1 MSWITPQ
8 NNAINLPC
16 ETVLIDISTSFRITQ
31 KIHTFKQI
39 DGGQMQQQSRLLFG
53 TAGIPH
59 STPKK
64 NSPIEGVKQ
73 IHALGL
79 DCMQL
84 EFAHGV
90 RMKEEVSS
98 GLRKASYE
106 LNIPLTSHGPYY
118 INLNAREQDKIDS
131 SVERIIQTAKISDLC
146 GAESMTFHAAF
157 YMKDSP
163 YDVFDLVQKSMNVI
177 EERLSR
183 LDIEIELRPELT
195 GKTSQFGSL
204 EELIDLTKRVN
215 SCEPCLDFSHLYA
228 RTGEYN
234 SYDEFCKVLDRL
246 NTELQPNATKNLHVH
261 ISGISS
267 NSKGDLKHLNLGQS
281 SFNWKDLMRAFKDK
295 GCNGYVICVSPNL
308 EEDALM
314 LKEYYMSLP
323 DQVAV

>member
-1 MSWITPQ
+1 M
-8 NNAINLPC
+8 AF
-16 ETVLIDISTSFRITQ
+16 D
-31 KIHTFKQI
+31 
-39 DGGQMQQQSRLLFG
+39 RLLFG
-53 TAGIPH
+53 TAGVPN
-59 STPKK
+59 STAKK
-64 NSPIEGVKQ
+64 NNPVEGVKR
-73 IHALGL
+73 IHELGL

-98 GLRKASYE
+98 ALRKVSYE
-106 LNIPLTSHGPYY
+106 LGVPLTSHGPYY

-163 YDVFDLVQKSMNVI
+163 YDVFDLVEKSLNVI

-204 EELIDLTKRVN
+204 EELISLSKSVT
-215 SCEPCLDFSHLYA
+215 SCKPCMDFSHLYA
-228 RTGEYN
+228 RTGSVNDYKG
-234 SYDEFCKVLDRL
+234 FCETLETLK
-246 NTELQPNATKNLHVH
+246 NELGAKALEEMHIH

-267 NSKGDLKHLNLGQS
+267 NSKGDLKHLNLEKS
-281 SFNWKDLMRAFKDK
+281 KFNWKELMKALKDMD
-295 GCNGYVICVSPNL
+295 CRGYVVCNSPNL
-308 EEDALM
+308 EADAAM
-314 LKEYYMSLP
+314 LKQYY
-323 DQVAV
+323 VAL

>member
-1 MSWITPQ
+1 MVSSLRVVFKNPIEILIELNSRGKNIMSI
-8 NNAINLPC
+8 
-16 ETVLIDISTSFRITQ
+16 E
-31 KIHTFKQI
+31 
-39 DGGQMQQQSRLLFG
+39 GLLFG
-53 TAGIPH
+53 TAGVPN
-59 STPKK
+59 STAKK
-64 NSPIEGVKQ
+64 NSPVDGVKRVYE
-73 IHALGL
+73 LGL

-98 GLRKASYE
+98 ALRKVSYE
-106 LNIPLTSHGPYY
+106 LGIPLTSHGPYY

-131 SVERIIQTAKISDLC
+131 SVERIIQTAKISDMC

-163 YDVFDLVQKSMNVI
+163 YDVFELVEKSMNVI

-204 EELIDLTKRVN
+204 DELINLTKSVG
-215 SCEPCLDFSHLYA
+215 SCKPCLDFSHLYA

-234 SYDEFCKVLDRL
+234 SYDEFVTVIDRIRKELGQDSL
-246 NTELQPNATKNLHVH
+246 NEMHVH

-267 NSKGDLKHLNLGQS
+267 NSKGDLKHLNLEES
-281 SFNWKDLMRAFKDK
+281 KFNWRDLMRAFKDK
-295 GCNGYVICVSPNL
+295 NCQGYIICNSPNL
-308 EEDALM
+308 EEDAKM
-314 LKEYYMSLP
+314 LKDYYTAL
-323 DQVAV
+323 Q

>member
-1 MSWITPQ
+1 M
-8 NNAINLPC
+8 AF
-16 ETVLIDISTSFRITQ
+16 D
-31 KIHTFKQI
+31 
-39 DGGQMQQQSRLLFG
+39 RLLFG
-53 TAGIPH
+53 TAGVPN
-59 STPKK
+59 STLKK
-64 NSPIEGVKQ
+64 NNPVEGVKR
-73 IHALGL
+73 IHELAL

-98 GLRKASYE
+98 ALRKVSYE
-106 LNIPLTSHGPYY
+106 LGVPLTSHGPYY

-163 YDVFDLVQKSMNVI
+163 YDVFDLVEKSLNVI

-204 EELIDLTKRVN
+204 EELISLSKSVT
-215 SCEPCLDFSHLYA
+215 SCKPCMDFSHLYA
-228 RTGEYN
+228 RTGNVNDYKG
-234 SYDEFCKVLDRL
+234 FCETLETLKS
-246 NTELQPNATKNLHVH
+246 ELGPNALKEMHIH

-267 NSKGDLKHLNLGQS
+267 NSKGDLKHLNLEKS
-281 SFNWKDLMRAFKDK
+281 KFNWKDLMKALKDMD
-295 GCNGYVICVSPNL
+295 CRGYVVCNSPNL
-308 EEDALM
+308 EVDAQM
-314 LKEYYMSLP
+314 LKQYY
-323 DQVAV
+323 VAL

>member
-1 MSWITPQ
+1 MT
-8 NNAINLPC
+8 
-16 ETVLIDISTSFRITQ
+16 ID
-31 KIHTFKQI
+31 
-39 DGGQMQQQSRLLFG
+39 RLLFG
-53 TAGIPH
+53 TAGVPN
-59 STPKK
+59 STAKK
-64 NSPIEGVKQ
+64 NSPIEGVRR
-73 IHALGL
+73 IHELGL

-90 RMKEEVSS
+90 RMKEEVSA
-98 GLRKASYE
+98 GLRRVSYE
-106 LNIPLTSHGPYY
+106 LGIPLTSHGPYY

-163 YDVFDLVQKSMNVI
+163 YDVFDLVEKSMNVI

-204 EELIDLTKRVN
+204 DELISLTKSVN
-215 SCEPCLDFSHLYA
+215 SCRPCLDFSHLYA

-234 SYDEFCKVLDRL
+234 SYEEFTAVLDRIKE
-246 NTELQPNATKNLHVH
+246 ELGEESVKNMHIH

-267 NSKGDLKHLNLGQS
+267 NSKGDLKHLNLEDS
-281 SFNWKDLMRAFKDK
+281 KFNWRDLIRAFKDYNC
-295 GCNGYVICVSPNL
+295 GGYIICNSPNL
-308 EEDALM
+308 EDDALM
-314 LKEYYMSLP
+314 MKEYYATL
-323 DQVAV
+323 

>member
-1 MSWITPQ
+1 MSF
-8 NNAINLPC
+8 
-16 ETVLIDISTSFRITQ
+16 D
-31 KIHTFKQI
+31 K
-39 DGGQMQQQSRLLFG
+39 LLFG
-53 TAGIPH
+53 TAGVPNC
-59 STPKK
+59 TVKK
-64 NSPIEGVKQ
+64 NSPVEGVQK
-73 IHALGL
+73 IHDLGL

-98 GLRKASYE
+98 ALRKVSYE

-163 YDVFDLVQKSMNVI
+163 YDVFDLVEKSMNVI

-204 EELIDLTKRVN
+204 DELITLTKNVG
-215 SCEPCLDFSHLYA
+215 SVKPCMDFSHLFA
-228 RTGEYN
+228 RTGKYN
-234 SYDEFCKVLDRL
+234 TYEEMNEVLDRL
-246 NTELQPNATKNLHVH
+246 ESEIGAAALSNMHIHV
-261 ISGISS
+261 SGISS
-267 NSKGDLKHLNLGQS
+267 NSKGDLKQLNLEKS
-281 SFNWKDLMRAFKDK
+281 KFNWQAMLKVLKDRKC
-295 GCNGYVICVSPNL
+295 GGYVVCNSPNL
-308 EEDALM
+308 EEDAVM
-314 LKEYYMSLP
+314 MKKYYTAL
-323 DQVAV
+323 

>member
-1 MSWITPQ
+1 M
-8 NNAINLPC
+8 AF
-16 ETVLIDISTSFRITQ
+16 E
-31 KIHTFKQI
+31 
-39 DGGQMQQQSRLLFG
+39 RLLFG
-53 TAGIPH
+53 TAGVPN
-59 STPKK
+59 STAKK
-64 NSPIEGVKQ
+64 NNPVEGVKR
-73 IHALGL
+73 IHELQL

-98 GLRKASYE
+98 ALRKVSYE
-106 LNIPLTSHGPYY
+106 LGVPLTSHGPYY

-163 YDVFDLVQKSMNVI
+163 YDVFDLVEKSLNVI

-204 EELIDLTKRVN
+204 EELISLSKSVS
-215 SCEPCLDFSHLYA
+215 SCKPCMDFSHLYA
-228 RTGEYN
+228 RTGSVNDYKG
-234 SYDEFCKVLDRL
+234 FCETLETLK
-246 NTELQPNATKNLHVH
+246 TELGANALKEMHIH

-267 NSKGDLKHLNLGQS
+267 NSKGDLKHLNLEKS
-281 SFNWKDLMRAFKDK
+281 KFNWKDLMKALKDMD
-295 GCNGYVICVSPNL
+295 CRGYVVCNSPNL
-308 EEDALM
+308 EVDAAM
-314 LKEYYMSLP
+314 LKQYYIAL
-323 DQVAV
+323 

>member
-1 MSWITPQ
+1 MT
-8 NNAINLPC
+8 
-16 ETVLIDISTSFRITQ
+16 DK
-31 KIHTFKQI
+31 KI
-39 DGGQMQQQSRLLFG
+39 LFG
-53 TAGIPH
+53 TAGVPN
-59 STPKK
+59 STQKK
-64 NSPIEGVKQ
+64 NNPIEGVKR
-73 IHALGL
+73 IHELDL

-98 GLRKASYE
+98 GLRKISYE
-106 LNIPLTSHGPYY
+106 LGVPLTSHGPYY

-163 YDVFDLVQKSMNVI
+163 LDVFDLVEKSINVI

-204 EELIDLTKRVN
+204 EELISLTKN
-215 SCEPCLDFSHLYA
+215 IDSCRPCMDFSHLYA
-228 RTGEYN
+228 RTGK
-234 SYDEFCKVLDRL
+234 F
-246 NTELQPNATKNLHVH
+246 NTEEEFDDVLGVLKQELGAHSLNNMHIH
-261 ISGISS
+261 ISGIST
-267 NSKGDLKHLNLGQS
+267 NSKGDLKHLNLEKS
-281 SFNWKDLMRAFKDK
+281 KFDWKALLRSLKRS
-295 GCNGYVICVSPNL
+295 GCEGYMICNSPNL

-314 LKEYYMSLP
+314 LKEYYHSL
-323 DQVAV
+323 

>member
-1 MSWITPQ
+1 M
-8 NNAINLPC
+8 AF
-16 ETVLIDISTSFRITQ
+16 D
-31 KIHTFKQI
+31 
-39 DGGQMQQQSRLLFG
+39 RLLFG
-53 TAGIPH
+53 TAGVPN
-59 STPKK
+59 STAKK
-64 NSPIEGVKQ
+64 NNPVDGVRR
-73 IHALGL
+73 IHELGL

-98 GLRKASYE
+98 ALRKVSYE
-106 LNIPLTSHGPYY
+106 LGVPLTSHGPYY

-163 YDVFDLVQKSMNVI
+163 YDVFDLVEKSLNVI

-204 EELIDLTKRVN
+204 EELISLSKSVN
-215 SCEPCLDFSHLYA
+215 SCKPCMDFSHLYA
-228 RTGEYN
+228 RTGSVNDYN
-234 SYDEFCKVLDRL
+234 GFCETLETLKNELGKKSLDEM
-246 NTELQPNATKNLHVH
+246 HIH

-267 NSKGDLKHLNLGQS
+267 NSKGDLKHLNLEKS
-281 SFNWKDLMRAFKDK
+281 KFNWKELMKALKDMDCK
-295 GCNGYVICVSPNL
+295 GYVVCNSPNL
-308 EEDALM
+308 EVDAAM
-314 LKEYYMSLP
+314 LKQYYMAL
-323 DQVAV
+323 

>member
-1 MSWITPQ
+1 
-8 NNAINLPC
+8 
-16 ETVLIDISTSFRITQ
+16 
-31 KIHTFKQI
+31 
-39 DGGQMQQQSRLLFG
+39 MQFERLLFG
-53 TAGIPH
+53 TAGVPN
-59 STPKK
+59 STLKK
-64 NSPIEGVKQ
+64 NNPIEGVKT

-98 GLRKASYE
+98 GLRKVSYE
-106 LNIPLTSHGPYY
+106 LGVPLTSHGPYY

-163 YDVFDLVQKSMNVI
+163 YDVFDLVEKSLNVI

-204 EELIDLTKRVN
+204 DELINLTKTVS
-215 SCEPCLDFSHLYA
+215 SCAPCVDFSHLYA
-228 RTGEYN
+228 RTGKY
-234 SYDEFCKVLDRL
+234 
-246 NTELQPNATKNLHVH
+246 NTEEEFQHVINELKSSLGAKALGNMH
-261 ISGISS
+261 IHLSGISS
-267 NSKGDLKHLNLGQS
+267 NSKGDLKHLNLEES
-281 SFNWKDLMRAFKDK
+281 KFNWRDLIKVLKNNNCA
-295 GCNGYVICVSPNL
+295 GYVICNSPNL
-308 EEDALM
+308 ETDAKM
-314 LKEYYMSLP
+314 MKEYYSSL
-323 DQVAV
+323 

>member
-1 MSWITPQ
+1 M
-8 NNAINLPC
+8 AF
-16 ETVLIDISTSFRITQ
+16 D
-31 KIHTFKQI
+31 
-39 DGGQMQQQSRLLFG
+39 RLLFG
-53 TAGIPH
+53 TAGVPN
-59 STPKK
+59 STAKK
-64 NSPIEGVKQ
+64 NNPVEGVKR
-73 IHALGL
+73 IHELGL

-98 GLRKASYE
+98 ALRKVSYE
-106 LNIPLTSHGPYY
+106 LGVPLTSHGPYY

-163 YDVFDLVQKSMNVI
+163 YDVFDLVEKSLNVI

-204 EELIDLTKRVN
+204 EELISLSKSVT
-215 SCEPCLDFSHLYA
+215 SCKPCMDFSHLYA
-228 RTGEYN
+228 RTGSVNDYKG
-234 SYDEFCKVLDRL
+234 FCDTLETLK
-246 NTELQPNATKNLHVH
+246 NELGPNALKEMHIH

-267 NSKGDLKHLNLGQS
+267 NSKGDLKHLNLEKS
-281 SFNWKDLMRAFKDK
+281 KFNWKDLMKALKDMDCK
-295 GCNGYVICVSPNL
+295 GYVICNSPNL
-308 EEDALM
+308 EVDAAM
-314 LKEYYMSLP
+314 LKQYYMAL
-323 DQVAV
+323 

>member
-1 MSWITPQ
+1 M
-8 NNAINLPC
+8 AF
-16 ETVLIDISTSFRITQ
+16 D
-31 KIHTFKQI
+31 
-39 DGGQMQQQSRLLFG
+39 RLLFG
-53 TAGIPH
+53 TAGVPN
-59 STPKK
+59 STLKK
-64 NSPIEGVKQ
+64 NNPVEGVKR
-73 IHALGL
+73 IHELAL

-98 GLRKASYE
+98 ALRKASYE
-106 LNIPLTSHGPYY
+106 LGVPLTSHGPYY

-163 YDVFDLVQKSMNVI
+163 YDVFDLVEKSLNVI

-204 EELIDLTKRVN
+204 EELISLSKSVN
-215 SCEPCLDFSHLYA
+215 SCKPCMDFSHLYA
-228 RTGEYN
+228 RTGSVNDYKG
-234 SYDEFCKVLDRL
+234 FCETLETLK
-246 NTELQPNATKNLHVH
+246 NELGANALKEMHIH

-267 NSKGDLKHLNLGQS
+267 NSKGDLKHLNLEKS
-281 SFNWKDLMRAFKDK
+281 KFNWKDLMKALKDMD
-295 GCNGYVICVSPNL
+295 CRGYVVCNSPNL
-308 EEDALM
+308 EVDAAM
-314 LKEYYMSLP
+314 LKQYY
-323 DQVAV
+323 VAL

>member
-1 MSWITPQ
+1 M
-8 NNAINLPC
+8 AF
-16 ETVLIDISTSFRITQ
+16 D
-31 KIHTFKQI
+31 
-39 DGGQMQQQSRLLFG
+39 RLLFG
-53 TAGIPH
+53 TAGVPN
-59 STPKK
+59 STAKK
-64 NSPIEGVKQ
+64 NNPVEGVKR
-73 IHALGL
+73 IHELGL

-98 GLRKASYE
+98 ALRKVSYE
-106 LNIPLTSHGPYY
+106 LGVPLTSHGPYY

-163 YDVFDLVQKSMNVI
+163 YDVFDLVEKSLNVI

-204 EELIDLTKRVN
+204 EELISLSKSVN
-215 SCEPCLDFSHLYA
+215 SCKPCMDFSHLYA
-228 RTGEYN
+228 RTGNVNDYKG
-234 SYDEFCKVLDRL
+234 FCETLETLKA
-246 NTELQPNATKNLHVH
+246 ELGPKSLEEMHIH

-267 NSKGDLKHLNLGQS
+267 NSKGDLKHLNLEKS
-281 SFNWKDLMRAFKDK
+281 KFNWKDLMKALKDMD
-295 GCNGYVICVSPNL
+295 CRGYVVCNSPNL
-308 EEDALM
+308 EADAAM
-314 LKEYYMSLP
+314 LKQYYIAL
-323 DQVAV
+323 

>member
-1 MSWITPQ
+1 M
-8 NNAINLPC
+8 AF
-16 ETVLIDISTSFRITQ
+16 D
-31 KIHTFKQI
+31 
-39 DGGQMQQQSRLLFG
+39 RLLFG
-53 TAGIPH
+53 TAGVPN
-59 STPKK
+59 STAKK
-64 NSPIEGVKQ
+64 NSPVDGVKR
-73 IHALGL
+73 IHELQL

-98 GLRKASYE
+98 ALRKVSYE
-106 LNIPLTSHGPYY
+106 LGVPLTSHGPYY

-163 YDVFDLVQKSMNVI
+163 YDVFDLVEKSLNVI

-204 EELIDLTKRVN
+204 EELISLSKSVA
-215 SCEPCLDFSHLYA
+215 SCKPCMDFSHLYA
-228 RTGEYN
+228 RTGTVNDYKGFCETLETLKNELGAN
-234 SYDEFCKVLDRL
+234 SLKEM
-246 NTELQPNATKNLHVH
+246 HIH

-267 NSKGDLKHLNLGQS
+267 NSKGDLKHLNLEKS
-281 SFNWKDLMRAFKDK
+281 KFNWKDLMKALKDMD
-295 GCNGYVICVSPNL
+295 CRGYVVCNSPNL
-308 EEDALM
+308 EVDSQM
-314 LKEYYMSLP
+314 LKQYY
-323 DQVAV
+323 VAL

>member
-1 MSWITPQ
+1 M
-8 NNAINLPC
+8 AF
-16 ETVLIDISTSFRITQ
+16 D
-31 KIHTFKQI
+31 
-39 DGGQMQQQSRLLFG
+39 RLLFG
-53 TAGIPH
+53 TAGVPN
-59 STPKK
+59 STAKK
-64 NSPIEGVKQ
+64 NNPVEGVKR
-73 IHALGL
+73 IHELGL

-98 GLRKASYE
+98 ALRKVSYE
-106 LNIPLTSHGPYY
+106 LGVPLTSHGPYY

-163 YDVFDLVQKSMNVI
+163 YDVFDLVEKSLNVI

-204 EELIDLTKRVN
+204 EELISLSKSVT
-215 SCEPCLDFSHLYA
+215 SCKPCMDFSHLYA
-228 RTGEYN
+228 RTGSVNDYKG
-234 SYDEFCKVLDRL
+234 FCETLETLKS
-246 NTELQPNATKNLHVH
+246 ELGAKALEEMHIH

-267 NSKGDLKHLNLGQS
+267 NSKGDLKHLNLEKS
-281 SFNWKDLMRAFKDK
+281 KFNWKELMKALKDMN
-295 GCNGYVICVSPNL
+295 CRGYVVCNSPNL
-308 EEDALM
+308 EVDAAM
-314 LKEYYMSLP
+314 LKQYY
-323 DQVAV
+323 VAL

>member
-1 MSWITPQ
+1 M
-8 NNAINLPC
+8 AF
-16 ETVLIDISTSFRITQ
+16 D
-31 KIHTFKQI
+31 
-39 DGGQMQQQSRLLFG
+39 RLLFG
-53 TAGIPH
+53 TAGVPN

-64 NSPIEGVKQ
+64 NSPVDGVKE

-98 GLRKASYE
+98 ALRKASFE

-163 YDVFDLVQKSMNVI
+163 FDVFDLVEKSLNVI
-177 EERLSR
+177 EERLNR
-183 LDIEIELRPELT
+183 LDIDIELRPELT

-204 EELIDLTKRVN
+204 DEIISLTKSIN
-215 SCEPCLDFSHLYA
+215 SCRPCLDFSHLYA
-228 RTGEYN
+228 RTGKFNTYR
-234 SYDEFCKVLDRL
+234 EFCMVLDRL
-246 NTELQPNATKNLHVH
+246 NNELGIDALKNMH
-261 ISGISS
+261 IHLSGISS
-267 NSKGDLKHLNLGQS
+267 NSKGDLKHLELEKS
-281 SFNWKDLMRAFKDK
+281 DFNWKDLLRALKDYD
-295 GCNGYVICVSPNL
+295 CRGYVISTGPGM
-308 EEDALM
+308 EKDALK
-314 LKEYYMSLP
+314 LKSFYMEL
-323 DQVAV
+323 

>member
-1 MSWITPQ
+1 MSF
-8 NNAINLPC
+8 
-16 ETVLIDISTSFRITQ
+16 D
-31 KIHTFKQI
+31 K
-39 DGGQMQQQSRLLFG
+39 LLFG
-53 TAGIPH
+53 TAGVPN
-59 STPKK
+59 STAKK
-64 NSPIEGVKQ
+64 NSPVEGVQK
-73 IHALGL
+73 IHELGL

-98 GLRKASYE
+98 ALRKVSYE

-163 YDVFDLVQKSMNVI
+163 YDVFDLVEKSMNVI

-204 EELIDLTKRVN
+204 EELITLTKNVG
-215 SCEPCLDFSHLYA
+215 SVKPCMDFSHLYA

-234 SYDEFCKVLDRL
+234 TYEEMMNVLDRL
-246 NTELQPNATKNLHVH
+246 EEEIGSEALRNMHVH
-261 ISGISS
+261 VSGISS
-267 NSKGDLKHLNLGQS
+267 NSKGDLKHLNLEKS
-281 SFNWKDLMRAFKDK
+281 KFNWQDMLKALKDK
-295 GCNGYVICVSPNL
+295 NCGGYIICNSPNL

-314 LKEYYMSLP
+314 MKKYYMAL
-323 DQVAV
+323 

>member
-1 MSWITPQ
+1 MT
-8 NNAINLPC
+8 
-16 ETVLIDISTSFRITQ
+16 DK
-31 KIHTFKQI
+31 KI
-39 DGGQMQQQSRLLFG
+39 LFG
-53 TAGIPH
+53 TAGVPN
-59 STPKK
+59 STQKK
-64 NSPIEGVKQ
+64 NSPIDGVRR
-73 IHALGL
+73 IHELGL

-98 GLRKASYE
+98 GLRKVSYE
-106 LNIPLTSHGPYY
+106 LGVPLTSHGPYY

-163 YDVFDLVQKSMNVI
+163 LDVFDLVEKSINVI

-204 EELIDLTKRVN
+204 EELISLTKN
-215 SCEPCLDFSHLYA
+215 IESCRPCMDFSHLYA
-228 RTGEYN
+228 RTGK
-234 SYDEFCKVLDRL
+234 F
-246 NTELQPNATKNLHVH
+246 NTEEEFDAVLEVLSNELGAEALKNMHIH
-261 ISGISS
+261 ISGIST
-267 NSKGDLKHLNLGQS
+267 NSKGDLKHLNLEKS
-281 SFNWKDLMRAFKDK
+281 NFDWKALLNSLKRN
-295 GCNGYVICVSPNL
+295 GCEGYIICNSPNL

-314 LKEYYMSLP
+314 LKNYYHSI
-323 DQVAV
+323 

>member
-1 MSWITPQ
+1 M
-8 NNAINLPC
+8 AF
-16 ETVLIDISTSFRITQ
+16 D
-31 KIHTFKQI
+31 
-39 DGGQMQQQSRLLFG
+39 RLLFG
-53 TAGIPH
+53 TAGVPN
-59 STPKK
+59 STAKK
-64 NSPIEGVKQ
+64 NNPVEGVKR
-73 IHALGL
+73 IHELGL

-98 GLRKASYE
+98 ALRKVSYE
-106 LNIPLTSHGPYY
+106 LGVPLTSHGPYY

-163 YDVFDLVQKSMNVI
+163 YDVFDLVEKSLNVI

-204 EELIDLTKRVN
+204 EELISLSKSVA
-215 SCEPCLDFSHLYA
+215 SCKPCMDFSHLYA
-228 RTGEYN
+228 RTGSVNDYAG
-234 SYDEFCKVLDRL
+234 FCETLDTL
-246 NTELQPNATKNLHVH
+246 KEELGANALKEMHIH

-267 NSKGDLKHLNLGQS
+267 NSKGDLKHLNLEKS
-281 SFNWKDLMRAFKDK
+281 KFNWKDLMRALKDK
-295 GCNGYVICVSPNL
+295 DCRGYVICNSPNL
-308 EEDALM
+308 EVDAGM
-314 LKEYYMSLP
+314 LKQYYMAL
-323 DQVAV
+323 